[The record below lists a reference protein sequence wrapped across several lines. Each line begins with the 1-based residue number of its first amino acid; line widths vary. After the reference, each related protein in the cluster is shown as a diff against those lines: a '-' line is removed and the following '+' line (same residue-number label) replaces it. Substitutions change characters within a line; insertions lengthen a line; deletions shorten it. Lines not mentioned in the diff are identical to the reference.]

1 MSHLSRPEPTEHTA
15 EFGRYIALVPGDDP
29 LATLEAQLGA
39 LSASLST
46 LSDERAGF
54 RYAQGKWS
62 VREIVGH
69 LVDCERILGYR
80 ALSVARGETANLPGF
95 DEDRYAAN
103 AAHDGVPLG
112 ELLEELTLVRRSHLH
127 LFRHLPDAAWTR
139 LGTANG
145 NPLSVRAAAFVLA
158 GHVEHHRGVLRERYG
173 VA

>member
-1 MSHLSRPEPTEHTA
+1 MSRPEPSEHTK

-29 LATLEAQLGA
+29 LPALEAQLGTLSAA
-39 LSASLST
+39 LSGLSP
-46 LSDERAGF
+46 ERAGF
-54 RYAQGKWS
+54 RYAEGKWS

-69 LVDCERILGYR
+69 LVDAERILGYR

-95 DEDRYAAN
+95 DEDQYAAN
-103 AAHDGVPLG
+103 AGHDQVPLH

-127 LFRHLPDAAWTR
+127 LFRHLPAAAWTR

-158 GHVEHHRGVLRERYG
+158 GHLEHHRGVLRERYG